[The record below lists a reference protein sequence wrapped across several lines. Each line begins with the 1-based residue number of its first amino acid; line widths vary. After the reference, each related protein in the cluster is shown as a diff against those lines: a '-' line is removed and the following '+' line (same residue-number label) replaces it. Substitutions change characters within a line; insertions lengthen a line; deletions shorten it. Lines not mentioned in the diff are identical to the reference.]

1 MKPAALYNWLE
12 ETEPQENQEVM
23 SFLKIHRNNHCYSDL
38 KYLDTQA
45 TFKNVIALYDNIK
58 PSAFSLK
65 KYIFNL
71 TLFKPKNSQKDVS
84 NDRYTIQN
92 KDKQCCVTFWLSN
105 VSVTCP

>member
-1 MKPAALYNWLE
+1 
-12 ETEPQENQEVM
+12 M
-23 SFLKIHRNNHCYSDL
+23 SFLKIDRNDHWYSGL

-65 KYIFNL
+65 NYIFHL
-71 TLFKPKNSQKDVS
+71 ILFKPKNSQKDVS

-92 KDKQCCVTFWLSN
+92 KDKQCCETYQMC
-105 VSVTCP
+105 SVTCP